1 MNKKHV
7 IDFSILF
14 WVLLITLLYFFYRTA
29 DILTLL
35 GLM

>member
-1 MNKKHV
+1 MDKKRV
-7 IDFSILF
+7 IDCSILF
-14 WVLLITLLYFFYRTA
+14 WVLLITFLYFFYRTA